1 MKLNSEQ
8 AKGAMLALGQMASKG
23 TVQAEEL
30 RGQLGERIPGAFG
43 IAARSMGVTESKLND
58 MLQKGEVAAKDFL
71 PRFAAEMQKTFGED
85 ALRNANGPAA
95 IQARF
100 DNAIFKMKTT
110 IGEGLMP
117 LITPVIQTMTAFAQ
131 NILPPIQAGIQ
142 FLVDGLA
149 SITSGTSAWSGWFEV
164 VQQISV
170 RVFGFVKNILGT
182 VYNIV
187 SGIVSWVAKSQILQD
202 VFWVIGKVVSGVMS
216 VVEWIANKLL
226 WVWDNVL
233 RPVLEK
239 IEWVYSKVKGLFD
252 GGKKEIV
259 VTAGTAEGLNAAKIP
274 GGTLVLPP
282 DTKGPKAVTPLSG
295 TSNITPGTN
304 QVPTTQTKEKAAAI
318 NGGGQRSIT
327 ITIGKMIEKVEM
339 RVVEGG
345 KMAAEDLGSL
355 VRGEILKVFNQI
367 EATGA

>member
-1 MKLNSEQ
+1 
-8 AKGAMLALGQMASKG
+8 
-23 TVQAEEL
+23 
-30 RGQLGERIPGAFG
+30 
-43 IAARSMGVTESKLND
+43 
-58 MLQKGEVAAKDFL
+58 
-71 PRFAAEMQKTFGED
+71 
-85 ALRNANGPAA
+85 
-95 IQARF
+95 
-100 DNAIFKMKTT
+100 
-110 IGEGLMP
+110 
-117 LITPVIQTMTAFAQ
+117 
-131 NILPPIQAGIQ
+131 
-142 FLVDGLA
+142 
-149 SITSGTSAWSGWFEV
+149 
-164 VQQISV
+164 
-170 RVFGFVKNILGT
+170 
-182 VYNIV
+182 
-187 SGIVSWVAKSQILQD
+187 
-202 VFWVIGKVVSGVMS
+202 MS